1 MKKEHYRK
9 IIFNTLISSDA
20 IMIVFDSVCILSK
33 KKKNLNQFF
42 LKKKLKPVQ
51 TDRFRFD
58 FFGYFFPVFSIFR
71 FFYLPLLISHD

>member
-33 KKKNLNQFF
+33 KKKFKSIFF
-42 LKKKLKPVQ
+42 LKKTETGSNRPVSV
-51 TDRFRFD
+51 RFGSGF
-58 FFGYFFPVFSIFR
+58 
-71 FFYLPLLISHD
+71 

>member
-42 LKKKLKPVQ
+42 LKKTETGSNRPVSV
-51 TDRFRFD
+51 RFGSGF
-58 FFGYFFPVFSIFR
+58 
-71 FFYLPLLISHD
+71 

>member
-33 KKKNLNQFF
+33 KKKKF
-42 LKKKLKPVQ
+42 K
-51 TDRFRFD
+51 
-58 FFGYFFPVFSIFR
+58 SIFFFKKTETGSNRPVSVR
-71 FFYLPLLISHD
+71 FGSGF